1 VTALFAVVVVAL
13 RDRALITDAPAVSPR
28 TLDHLPGRA
37 IRGMLASMCSP
48 AELDLL
54 IATESVSCGPGLPV
68 LEEPEKPEISRRGL
82 TVAYP
87 AARTIVS
94 VDEGKGYYD
103 LGDARTVQNH
113 DPATKIGP
121 VTGLIVEDV
130 EARQV
135 AAPMSTHQ
143 RLQRRAPGAPG
154 GPFTETVLEPGT
166 VFEIRFRIADH
177 VADPDQVVDTLE
189 SVLSRPGLRIGSSAN
204 AAYGGD
210 LTLVSFTYADNEP
223 WSDAPTDTA
232 ADEPVHL
239 ALVTPALVRNIHT
252 GEHDPAALPL
262 AVITA
267 LTRTFA
273 TALDRPVAVAI
284 TDGLPPSI
292 AATRIGGFDR
302 GYRGLRPESWAAAAG
317 SVVTV
322 TADTPIAAELW
333 DRALS
338 ERIGERTA
346 DGFGL
351 LRRTPETVE
360 WNEVG
365 AELHSMPTAE
375 GTSPFG
381 VRLRDGTAAPTV
393 NHHDADVAALRTALF
408 RNAVPAAVSDLAVWL
423 ARGATLIPANST
435 LARVSALL
443 PSTSRNRDAASA
455 DLAAVQRYI
464 ESYRTDDTPDQ
475 RPAAIALA
483 RCRIDWDIDRS
494 WTLFDFL
501 SEMSAE
507 PYDRS
512 TSIIQRSADPH
523 VDRHARLALPAA
535 LSDHSLITSST
546 ADRLRDAESWI
557 EMHNVEL
564 RHTVLVNVLHALRN
578 GKAQT

>member
-1 VTALFAVVVVAL
+1 MTALFAVVVVAL
-13 RDRALITDAPAVSPR
+13 RDRALITDAPAVSPH

-37 IRGMLASMCSP
+37 IRGMLASVCSP
-48 AELDLL
+48 SELDLL
-54 IATESVSCGPGLPV
+54 IAKESVLCGPGLPAV
-68 LEEPEKPEISRRGL
+68 RPSEPNASPDEYRL
-82 TVAYP
+82 AYP

-103 LGDARTVQNH
+103 LGDARTVRNH

-121 VTGLIVEDV
+121 VTGLIAEDI

-135 AAPMSTHQ
+135 APPTSTHQ
-143 RLQRRAPGAPG
+143 RLQRRTPGAQG

-177 VADPDQVVDTLE
+177 AADPEKVLDTLE
-189 SVLSRPGLRIGSSAN
+189 SVLSRPSLRIGSSAN

-210 LTLVSFTYADNEP
+210 LALVSFTYADNEP
-223 WSDAPTDTA
+223 WPDAPPDTA

-239 ALVTPALVRNIHT
+239 ALVTPALVRNTHS
-252 GEHDPAALPL
+252 GEHDPAALPP
-262 AVITA
+262 AVIA
-267 LTRTFA
+267 GLTRTFG
-273 TALDRPVAVAI
+273 TALGRPVAVAI

-365 AELHSMPTAE
+365 AELHSVPTAE
-375 GTSPFG
+375 GTSPPG

-393 NHHDADVAALRTALF
+393 DHHDADVAALRTALF

-423 ARGATLIPANST
+423 ARGATSIPANST
-435 LARVSALL
+435 LSRVSALL
-443 PSTSRNRDAASA
+443 PAPSWNRDAAST
-455 DLAAVQRYI
+455 DLAAVQQWI
-464 ESYRTDDTPDQ
+464 EDYRTDDTPDQ
-475 RPAAIALA
+475 RPAATALA
-483 RCRIDWDIDRS
+483 RCRIHWNIDLS
-494 WTLFDFL
+494 WTLFDFV

-512 TSIIQRSADPH
+512 TSIIHRSADPH
-523 VDRHARLALPAA
+523 ADLHAGLALPAA
-535 LSDHSLITSST
+535 LSEHSLITSST
-546 ADRLRDAESWI
+546 ADRLLDAESWI
-557 EMHNVEL
+557 EEHNIEL
-564 RHTVLVNVLHALRN
+564 RHAVLVSVLHALRS
-578 GKAQT
+578 GKAQS